1 MNANKNTLESDTLD
15 GAPHPR
21 FSSKLIGHKKAFRT
35 FLKSQ
40 LEGRLH
46 HAWILSG
53 SKGIGKATLAW
64 RIVSELSSETSLTQ
78 DRDVSKELLEKKIK
92 ALSLSNLFLC
102 RRPYDDKAQRLK
114 KFITI
119 DEIRRLKSF
128 FQMSALENKW
138 RIAVIDCADEL
149 NNAAANALL
158 KLLEEPPNKSI
169 LIIISNQP
177 GRLPATVRS
186 RCRSLN
192 LNKLNESE
200 IEEVLRLSDFDI
212 SSKTIDD
219 RLVLSVIADGS
230 AGMAM
235 TALNNNGITLFNECL
250 EIFSGF
256 PNFDRR
262 QILKLAETI
271 KNNIEK
277 FKFLSGILLLIISRL
292 ALLTALSRNLTPTR
306 EETTLVIKLL
316 PIANLPD
323 RLAELYSDLS
333 QLFLSCE
340 ELNLD
345 TENQIFNS
353 FIKIERKLVG
363 NLNG

>member
-1 MNANKNTLESDTLD
+1 MKPDRSPLESDTLE
-15 GAPHPR
+15 GVPHPR
-21 FSSKLIGHKKAFRT
+21 FSSQLIGHKKAFRT
-35 FLKSQ
+35 FLKSR

-64 RIVSELSSETSLTQ
+64 KIVFELSNEANSTQ
-78 DRDVSKELLEKKIK
+78 DRENSKVLLEKKIK

-128 FQMSALENKW
+128 FQMSAVENEW
-138 RIAVIDCADEL
+138 RIAIIDCADEL

-169 LIIISNQP
+169 LLIISNQP

-186 RCRSLN
+186 RCRSLH

-200 IEEVLRLSDFDI
+200 IEEVLKLSTLDI
-212 SSKTIDD
+212 NSKTTDD
-219 RLVLSVIADGS
+219 RLVLSIIADGS

-235 TALNNNGITLFNECL
+235 TTLNKNGITLFNDCL
-250 EIFSGF
+250 KIFSGF
-256 PNFDRR
+256 PNFNREE
-262 QILKLAETI
+262 ILKLAETV

-277 FKFLSGILLLIISRL
+277 FKFLSSILLLIISRL
-292 ALLTALSRNLTPTR
+292 ALLTALTRNLTPTS
-306 EETTLVIKLL
+306 EESILVQKLL
-316 PIANLPD
+316 PISNVPD

-333 QLFLSCE
+333 KLFLSCE

-345 TENQIFNS
+345 TANQIFNS
-353 FIKIERKLVG
+353 FIKIERNLVG
-363 NLNG
+363 KQNG

>member
-1 MNANKNTLESDTLD
+1 MNANRITLESDTLE
-15 GAPHPR
+15 GALHPR
-21 FSSKLIGHKKAFRT
+21 FSSKLIGHKKAFQT
-35 FLKSQ
+35 FIKSQ

-53 SKGIGKATLAW
+53 PKGIGKATLAW
-64 RIVSELSSETSLTQ
+64 KIVTQLSNEATSTQELE
-78 DRDVSKELLEKKIK
+78 DSKVLLEKKIK

-119 DEIRRLKSF
+119 DEIRKLKSF
-128 FQMSALENKW
+128 FQMSAIENEW
-138 RIAVIDCADEL
+138 RVAIIDCADEL

-186 RCRSLN
+186 RCRSLH
-192 LNKLNESE
+192 LSKLNESE
-200 IEEVLRLSDFDI
+200 LEEVLTLSDLDVN
-212 SSKTIDD
+212 SKTADD

-235 TALNNNGITLFNECL
+235 TALNNNGITLFKECL

-256 PNFDRR
+256 PSFDRK
-262 QILKLAETI
+262 QILKLAENV

-277 FKFLSGILLLIISRL
+277 FKFLSGILLIIISRL
-292 ALLTALSRNLTPTR
+292 ALLTASYRNLTPTR
-306 EETTLVIKLL
+306 EESTLVIKLR
-316 PIANLPD
+316 PIANVPD
-323 RLAELYSDLS
+323 KLAELYSDLS
-333 QLFLSCE
+333 QLFSSCE

-345 TENQIFNS
+345 TTNQIFNS

-363 NLNG
+363 N

>member
-1 MNANKNTLESDTLD
+1 MNANRITLESDTLE
-15 GAPHPR
+15 GALHPR
-21 FSSKLIGHKKAFRT
+21 FSSKLIGHKKAFQT
-35 FLKSQ
+35 FIKSQ

-53 SKGIGKATLAW
+53 PKGIGKATLAW
-64 RIVSELSSETSLTQ
+64 KIVTQLSNEATSTQELE
-78 DRDVSKELLEKKIK
+78 DSKVLLEKKIK

-119 DEIRRLKSF
+119 DEIRKLKSF
-128 FQMSALENKW
+128 FQMSAIENEW
-138 RIAVIDCADEL
+138 RVAIIDCADEL

-186 RCRSLN
+186 RCRSLH
-192 LNKLNESE
+192 LKKLNESE
-200 IEEVLRLSDFDI
+200 IKEVLTLSDLDVN
-212 SSKTIDD
+212 SKTADD

-235 TALNNNGITLFNECL
+235 TALNNNGITLFKECL

-256 PNFDRR
+256 PSFDRK
-262 QILKLAETI
+262 QILKLAENV

-277 FKFLSGILLLIISRL
+277 FKFLSGILLIIISRL
-292 ALLTALSRNLTPTR
+292 ALLTASYRNLTPTR
-306 EETTLVIKLL
+306 EESTLVIKLR
-316 PIANLPD
+316 PIANVPD
-323 RLAELYSDLS
+323 KLAELYSDLS
-333 QLFLSCE
+333 QLFSSCE

-345 TENQIFNS
+345 TTNQIFNS

-363 NLNG
+363 N

>member
-1 MNANKNTLESDTLD
+1 MQSNRGLLEADILEGT
-15 GAPHPR
+15 PHPR
-21 FSSKLIGHKKAFRT
+21 FSSKLIGHEKAFQT
-35 FLKSQ
+35 FIKSQ
-40 LEGRLH
+40 HGGRLH

-53 SKGIGKATLAW
+53 KKGIGKATLAW
-64 RIVSELSSETSLTQ
+64 KIVTELSNEANATQ
-78 DRDVSKELLEKKIK
+78 DCDNSKVLLEKKIK

-102 RRPYDDKAQRLK
+102 RRPYDDKVQRLK

-119 DEIRRLKSF
+119 DEIRKLKSF
-128 FQMSALENKW
+128 FQMSAIENEW
-138 RIAVIDCADEL
+138 RIAIIDCADDL

-186 RCRSLN
+186 RCRSLH
-192 LNKLNESE
+192 LKKLNESE
-200 IEEVLRLSDFDI
+200 IKEVLTLSDLDI
-212 SSKTIDD
+212 DSKTADD

-230 AGMAM
+230 AGMAI
-235 TALNNNGITLFNECL
+235 TALNNNGIAFFNECL
-250 EIFSGF
+250 KIFSEF
-256 PNFDRR
+256 PNFNRK
-262 QILKLAETI
+262 QIQTLSENV

-292 ALLTALSRNLTPTR
+292 ALLTASSRNLTPTK
-306 EETTLVIKLL
+306 EESALVIKLR
-316 PIANLPD
+316 PIANVPD
-323 RLAELYSDLS
+323 KLAELYSDLS
-333 QLFLSCE
+333 KSFLSCE

-345 TENQIFNS
+345 TANQIFNS

-363 NLNG
+363 N